1 MKVDGGKR
9 KKKKRTLV
17 IFIKVKLLNDPNHMI
32 NIHNSIMVLV
42 QQ

>member
-9 KKKKRTLV
+9 KKKKPV

-32 NIHNSIMVLV
+32 NIHNGIMVLV
-42 QQ
+42 QP